1 MLGVSTSV
9 VPLCSPP
16 VRAAALEGY
25 VRICL
30 AQYLLLAEKQKR
42 LAADPNNRTS
52 AGSLLFLV
60 LYNIVKKTI
69 SQAKSSEVK

>member
-1 MLGVSTSV
+1 MSTSV

-60 LYNIVKKTI
+60 LIYNIVKKTV

>member
-1 MLGVSTSV
+1 MSASSV
-9 VPLCSPP
+9 GPLCSPP

-42 LAADPNNRTS
+42 LAADPNNRT
-52 AGSLLFLV
+52 GSSLISLSRSQ
-60 LYNIVKKTI
+60 YCHEGSPPSKVK
-69 SQAKSSEVK
+69 AE